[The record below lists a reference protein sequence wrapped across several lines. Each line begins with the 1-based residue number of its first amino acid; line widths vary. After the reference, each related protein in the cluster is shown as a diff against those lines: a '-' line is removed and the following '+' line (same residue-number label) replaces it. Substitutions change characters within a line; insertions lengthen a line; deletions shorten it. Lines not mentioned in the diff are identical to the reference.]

1 MNSIMPMIIIGTI
14 VGCVILGIIIVIVII
29 RINLNMN
36 PFVYPAIKLSI
47 DISGR
52 KNPTYSEYIDQWVID
67 NHNKDFSDMSE
78 NIINDWEEKCEL
90 IIKSSSLGVGK
101 KREYFREMKK
111 IVKGEDYQI
120 FHFEFIRNQT
130 RYQQFNYKKY
140 SYNVAQVVHIE
151 NLTLNRILEIK
162 KELRRINYETTRDKY
177 NAKNQRKLMTKNLR
191 QRIMERD
198 RYTCQKCGKVMLD
211 GVGLQIDHIVA
222 IKNGGKSVESNLQV
236 LCDKCNQRKGAK
248 QQKKAGFD
256 VTQRYTNRG

>member
-90 IIKSSSLGVGK
+90 IIKSSSWGVGK

-111 IVKGEDYQI
+111 KVNDEMYEQGYEKDYWTETD
-120 FHFEFIRNQT
+120 FLGYRALT
-130 RYQQFNYKKY
+130 DGNYNY
-140 SYNVAQVVHIE
+140 IISA
-151 NLTLNRILEIK
+151 TL
-162 KELRRINYETTRDKY
+162 
-177 NAKNQRKLMTKNLR
+177 
-191 QRIMERD
+191 
-198 RYTCQKCGKVMLD
+198 
-211 GVGLQIDHIVA
+211 
-222 IKNGGKSVESNLQV
+222 
-236 LCDKCNQRKGAK
+236 
-248 QQKKAGFD
+248 
-256 VTQRYTNRG
+256 